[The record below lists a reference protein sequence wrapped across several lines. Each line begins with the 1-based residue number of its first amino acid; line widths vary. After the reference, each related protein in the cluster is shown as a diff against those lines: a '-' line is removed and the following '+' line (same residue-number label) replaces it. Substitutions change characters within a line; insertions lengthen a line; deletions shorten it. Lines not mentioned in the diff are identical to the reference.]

1 MVIVIRSLSL
11 SLYLSVSVFLS
22 LLCLSVSVS
31 VSPSQLTQKEGDIVT
46 QISIKTISRIQELID
61 DLQSSAIQVTMG
73 TLTTE
78 DCQGYLSD
86 YCRLLTE
93 GAKVYVT

>member
-1 MVIVIRSLSL
+1 MVYVIAILSLSLPLYLSVSLSSLSL
-11 SLYLSVSVFLS
+11 SLSLS
-22 LLCLSVSVS
+22 
-31 VSPSQLTQKEGDIVT
+31 QDTQKEDIVT
-46 QISIKTISRIQELID
+46 QTCIKAISRIQELID
-61 DLQSSAIQVTMG
+61 DLQSSALQVTAG

-78 DCQGYLSD
+78 DCQGNLSD